1 MCGHSRSVCWAAH
14 ADGCVFV
21 GLIAFH
27 VANNRNHL
35 SQYVRGKALWL
46 TLAIT
51 ADLTGLFLWQPGPV
65 QSILALSRNP
75 GPATDRFEMKD
86 DGLVYHDSPAESCK
100 MAQSIRAGKTFDSKT
115 PPHAATWLENVSFY
129 HIKTLHR
136 PVDRE
141 AGRAALPYR
150 DFKVLSWEEAK
161 RNAAGSWKDLRE
173 QQEVDGVCVATH
185 NSSFDPA
192 ADIVPADP
200 NNPMPYCLLIE
211 IDQRDDDQTSLV
223 YSVEV
228 DNANPQAI
236 QPPELV
242 GSPTCE
248 ENDENG
254 NEVWA
259 LYFADE
265 RIDSALGLIEN
276 A

>member
-1 MCGHSRSVCWAAH
+1 
-14 ADGCVFV
+14 
-21 GLIAFH
+21 
-27 VANNRNHL
+27 
-35 SQYVRGKALWL
+35 
-46 TLAIT
+46 
-51 ADLTGLFLWQPGPV
+51 
-65 QSILALSRNP
+65 
-75 GPATDRFEMKD
+75 MKD
-86 DGLVYHDSPAESCK
+86 DGLVDHDSPDESCK
-100 MAQSIRAGKTFDSKT
+100 MAQTIRAGETFDSKT
-115 PPHAATWLENVSFY
+115 PPHAAIWLEDVSYY

-161 RNAAGSWKDLRE
+161 RNAAESWKDLRE
-173 QQEVDGVCVATH
+173 QQEVDGVCGATQ

-200 NNPMPYCLLIE
+200 NNPMPYRLLIE

-228 DNANPQAI
+228 DNANAQAI
-236 QPPELV
+236 QLPELV
-242 GSPTCE
+242 GSPMRE

-265 RIDSALGLIEN
+265 RIDSALGLIEH